1 MFQSFC
7 SRFFWGFWFANDYSL
22 LGDRWMSFLNWRFG
36 TSFISWVLL
45 GAVEAVIL
53 IAPQKENGPPR
64 FHANSKSGRWGSRP
78 GFHVSFQRDKI
89 HSDFYC
95 NESWRLHDISWI
107 WQQKLCERS
116 NFQQQTRGFQ
126 SFNVKDS
133 GRIAWRPNSWVI
145 PLRLNMWG
153 SWWQLVL
160 QSIWGITKVIS
171 YRSYSFQS
179 DVLGRVWHLEIARTR
194 GLEA

>member
-116 NFQQQTRGFQ
+116 NFVIFSSKHEGSRVST
-126 SFNVKDS
+126 
-133 GRIAWRPNSWVI
+133 WRTQGE
-145 PLRLNMWG
+145 L
-153 SWWQLVL
+153 
-160 QSIWGITKVIS
+160 
-171 YRSYSFQS
+171 
-179 DVLGRVWHLEIARTR
+179 LGVQIL
-194 GLEA
+194 GLSHCGLTCEGHGGNWFCNPFGG